1 MKMNEIK
8 LEKRNARKESKRF
21 AVASESLMA
30 NLPLLVCGLVMTLAI
45 AHEWF
50 G

>member
-1 MKMNEIK
+1 MNETI
-8 LEKRNARKESKRF
+8 EKNRVSRKKNVRLG
-21 AVASESLMA
+21 ESLLA

-45 AHEWF
+45 VHEWM

>member
-1 MKMNEIK
+1 MNETI
-8 LEKRNARKESKRF
+8 EKNRNARKQNAKLG
-21 AVASESLMA
+21 ESLLA

-45 AHEWF
+45 GLEWL

>member
-1 MKMNEIK
+1 MNETK
-8 LEKRNARKESKRF
+8 LENRNARKEAKRL
-21 AVASESLMA
+21 AQASESLLA

-45 AHEWF
+45 AHEWL